1 MTPLHAGSAGGLDH
15 HCDIRC
21 DSIRGGSSRRR
32 RRSQSAAAASLGGRE
47 FPVLCEACLHHP
59 HLLPAPPSE
68 LTRPVLLPSFEVHGG
83 NPFRLAAAIRV
94 GKHDARGAAA
104 ALLTLRRRRVRND
117 DILAGDGL
125 AAGLASMFRLR
136 NGLRGSQSRMA

>member
-1 MTPLHAGSAGGLDH
+1 MTPLHAGSAGGLEH
-15 HCDIRC
+15 HCDVRC
-21 DSIRGGSSRRR
+21 DSMRGGS
-32 RRSQSAAAASLGGRE
+32 SQSAAAASVGGRE
-47 FPVLCEACLHHP
+47 FPVLCKACLHPP
-59 HLLPAPPSE
+59 HLQPAPPSE